1 MQRVNRVIIL
11 VKKLARQLELVVCS
25 RAFQCTSRITGSNLY
40 KTQTRSWAISCT
52 VYTTYVASPPGNIY
66 PRQYPDHMRII
77 DVDLGRE
84 FDYKGI
90 N

>member
-11 VKKLARQLELVVCS
+11 VGKLARQLELVVCS
-25 RAFQCTSRITGSNLY
+25 RAFECTSRIIGSNLY

-52 VYTTYVASPPGNIY
+52 VYPTYVTSPPGNIC
-66 PRQYPDHMRII
+66 PRQYPDYMRVI
-77 DVDLGRE
+77 DVDLGRA
-84 FDYKGI
+84 FDYRGI

>member
-11 VKKLARQLELVVCS
+11 VKKLARQLELVLCS
-25 RAFQCTSRITGSNLY
+25 RVFQCTSRITGSNLY

-52 VYTTYVASPPGNIY
+52 VYPTYVTSPPGNIY
-66 PRQYPDHMRII
+66 PRQYPHHMRVI
-77 DVDLGRE
+77 DVDFGRA

>member
-11 VKKLARQLELVVCS
+11 VGKLARQLELVVCS
-25 RAFQCTSRITGSNLY
+25 RAFECTSRIIGSNLY

-52 VYTTYVASPPGNIY
+52 VYPTYVTSPPGNIY
-66 PRQYPDHMRII
+66 PRQYPHHIRVI
-77 DVDLGRE
+77 DADLGRA

>member
-25 RAFQCTSRITGSNLY
+25 RAFECTSRIIGSNLY

-52 VYTTYVASPPGNIY
+52 VYPTYVASPPGNIF
-66 PRQYPDHMRII
+66 PRQYLDHMRVI
-77 DVDLGRE
+77 DVDLGRA
-84 FDYKGI
+84 FDYRDI

>member
-11 VKKLARQLELVVCS
+11 VGKLARQLELVVCS
-25 RAFQCTSRITGSNLY
+25 RAFECTSRIIGSNLY
-40 KTQTRSWAISCT
+40 KTQTRSWAVSCT
-52 VYTTYVASPPGNIY
+52 VYPTYVNSPPGNIY
-66 PRQYPDHMRII
+66 PRQYPHHMRVI
-77 DVDLGRE
+77 DVDSGRA

>member
-1 MQRVNRVIIL
+1 MKRVNRVILL
-11 VKKLARQLELVVCS
+11 VEKLARELELVVCS
-25 RAFQCTSRITGSNLY
+25 RAFECTSRITGSNLY

-52 VYTTYVASPPGNIY
+52 VYPTYVTSPPGNIY
-66 PRQYPDHMRII
+66 PRPYPHHMRVI
-77 DVDLGRE
+77 DVDFGRA

>member
-1 MQRVNRVIIL
+1 MKRVNRVIIL
-11 VKKLARQLELVVCS
+11 VKKVARQLELVVCS
-25 RAFQCTSRITGSNLY
+25 RAFECTSRITGSNLY

-52 VYTTYVASPPGNIY
+52 VYPTYVASPPVNIY
-66 PRQYPDHMRII
+66 PRQYAHHIRVI
-77 DVDLGRE
+77 DVDFGRA

>member
-11 VKKLARQLELVVCS
+11 VEKLARQLELVVCS
-25 RAFQCTSRITGSNLY
+25 RAFECTSRIIGSNLY

-52 VYTTYVASPPGNIY
+52 VYPTYVTSPPVNLY
-66 PRQYPDHMRII
+66 PRQYPHHMRVI
-77 DVDLGRE
+77 DVDFGRA